1 MEEAFLPQAVIGIY
15 GSGGEGFLCF
25 CGLAGQHSGL
35 NGRYHSIA

>member
-1 MEEAFLPQAVIGIY
+1 MEEAFSPAGRNWYLWQRGR
-15 GSGGEGFLCF
+15 GLLCF